1 MLRAV
6 LRDFKSEIERVHDRL
21 LLSLHFVTENKGI
34 AAAGLGCELLQPER
48 AIRKMEEP

>member
-1 MLRAV
+1 MLGAV
-6 LRDFKSEIERVHDRL
+6 LRYLECEVRCVHDRL